1 MKIHP
6 LTVGPIVGATTGTSV
21 RLWGRGMLE
30 QVPGGPRRCFG
41 VARLRAAGQAD
52 YGPPRFCNMNPNF
65 DMTGIV
71 VFAGLTPATRYDYQF
86 GWFFSEMDLDMLTPD
101 VRLDWGEASVAAF
114 TTATSDTN
122 QPLSFVF
129 GSCRYLL
136 RLFGGAW
143 FDTRGDKTFYSILE
157 QINAGQPTDQVLM
170 VGDQI
175 YADDL
180 NFLAPDTTLDEYNKR
195 YREVFTQPGIRELMS
210 RIPTYMTLD
219 DHEIEDNWPAHSSDK
234 DLMVKYPAAIHAY
247 LTYQLSHSPLFAVA
261 DQRITGTPERLW
273 YVYSKGCCDFFVTDT
288 RTERYLVEDE
298 DEREIISEEQLT
310 ALINWLTDGSGQVK
324 VIASAVPFFPDAR
337 RSLADKWS
345 GFPRQRNALLE
356 TIRRQQVRRVVFL
369 AGDVHASM
377 SAELIHPDDPDFKVV
392 SVVSSPFFWPYPHPR
407 SREFILDGTLVNT
420 QEPYT
425 VVNAS
430 PVYTDDNFTR
440 VTIDRT
446 SLKAEV
452 FARKGERINSTI
464 HQF

>member
-6 LTVGPIVGATTGTSV
+6 LTVGPIVGATTGNAV
-21 RLWGRGMLE
+21 HLWGRGMLE
-30 QVPGGPRRCFG
+30 LVAGGPRRCFG
-41 VARLRAAGQAD
+41 VARLRATGQSAYD
-52 YGPPRFCNMNPNF
+52 QPRFCKMNPNF

-71 VFAGLTPATRYDYQF
+71 VFDELIPATRYDYQF
-86 GWFFSEMDLDMLTPD
+86 GCFFSDFDLDMLTPD
-101 VRLDWGEASVAAF
+101 TAIDWSEASTSSF
-114 TTATSDTN
+114 TTATDDTD

-143 FDTRGDKTFYSILE
+143 FDTRGDKTFRSILD
-157 QINAGQPTDQVLM
+157 QINAGQPTAQILM
-170 VGDQI
+170 LGDQI

-180 NFLAPDTTLDEYNKR
+180 NFLAPDTTLDQYNRR
-195 YREVFTQPGIRELMS
+195 YREVFTQPCIRELMS

-234 DLMVKYPAAIHAY
+234 DLMTLYPAAIHAY
-247 LTYQLSHSPLFAVA
+247 LTYQLSHSPLFDVT
-261 DQRITGTPERLW
+261 DHHVTGTPERLW

-298 DEREIISEEQLT
+298 YEREIMSEGQLT
-310 ALINWLTDGSGQVK
+310 ALINWLSDGSGQVK

-337 RSLADKWS
+337 RKLADKWS
-345 GFPRQRNALLE
+345 GFPHQRNALLA
-356 TIRRQQVRRVVFL
+356 TIRQQQVRRVVFL

-377 SAELIHPDDPDFKVV
+377 SAELIHPEYPDFKII

-446 SLKAEV
+446 SLKAEI
-452 FARKGERINSTI
+452 FTRKGEWINSTI